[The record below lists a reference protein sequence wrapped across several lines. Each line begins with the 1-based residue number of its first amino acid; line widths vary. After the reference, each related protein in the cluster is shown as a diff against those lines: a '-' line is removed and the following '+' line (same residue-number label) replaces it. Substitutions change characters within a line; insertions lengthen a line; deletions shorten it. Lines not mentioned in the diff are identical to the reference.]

1 MYISY
6 LFFHFFFVDKRLF
19 LEHRHLQLEAVK
31 SLQAFDDN
39 TKKYKLVNVM
49 LQKLFAVSQS
59 LTSTINIYLALL
71 TYRTSTKWISSSSWH
86 HFTECIVF
94 SSWYRWLH
102 LALNNNYSLT
112 HSIKKIVSLF
122 KFWARVISHYSVKSH
137 IDWNVKESVMHYLRQ
152 NIEIN

>member
-6 LFFHFFFVDKRLF
+6 LFFHFFVDKRLF

-59 LTSTINIYLALL
+59 LTSTINIQ
-71 TYRTSTKWISSSSWH
+71 ST
-86 HFTECIVF
+86 
-94 SSWYRWLH
+94 
-102 LALNNNYSLT
+102 
-112 HSIKKIVSLF
+112 
-122 KFWARVISHYSVKSH
+122 
-137 IDWNVKESVMHYLRQ
+137 
-152 NIEIN
+152 

>member
-59 LTSTINIYLALL
+59 LTSTINIYL
-71 TYRTSTKWISSSSWH
+71 T
-86 HFTECIVF
+86 
-94 SSWYRWLH
+94 
-102 LALNNNYSLT
+102 
-112 HSIKKIVSLF
+112 
-122 KFWARVISHYSVKSH
+122 
-137 IDWNVKESVMHYLRQ
+137 
-152 NIEIN
+152 